1 VKPVFAMSNA
11 YNNSDNIYEFCK
23 LIDVMINDIKHLESE
38 TVRYRYALSC
48 YLPDH
53 EKENLRSDI
62 LSNLADRYYW
72 SEAYQQYI
80 QMFYNNQDPMDSDEW
95 CEHICRLAHG
105 HDDSEY

>member
-1 VKPVFAMSNA
+1 MSNES
-11 YNNSDNIYEFCK
+11 NNSDNIYEFCK

-95 CEHICRLAHG
+95 FEHICRLAHG